1 MDYGIIELQLDTIFP
16 PQISTPEA
24 VSHLMKFG
32 REMLIIP
39 LVKAGFSTIELNG
52 DLSLIFPTAYSAENM
67 KTLAALKSEHKL
79 RYTLHLPLW
88 SVEPSTPLDPV
99 RKGSV
104 DALVNIIQ
112 AVEPIS
118 PDIFVLHA
126 TGALAA
132 EFYRMQLPPQAKAFA
147 LQQFQ
152 SNAMRSIE
160 SLLEKTGLPSR
171 KCAIET
177 IEFPFD
183 LTLEIAE
190 ALDLSLC
197 LDTGHILAG
206 FAGPISIPD
215 TIKAC
220 EPRLAE
226 IHLHDS
232 ANSLKTGKLGYGK
245 DHQTLGTQD
254 LDCADFIKRI
264 RAINFSGPIIFELSL
279 AQAQKSLTYLEKIEA
294 EK

>member
-1 MDYGIIELQLDTIFP
+1 MDFGIMEMQLETLFP

-24 VSHLMKFG
+24 VSHLMTFG
-32 REMLIIP
+32 RESLITP
-39 LVKAGFSTIELNG
+39 LVKAGFSTIELSG
-52 DLSLIFPTAYSAENM
+52 DLGLIIPTAYSAENIN
-67 KTLAALKSEHKL
+67 TLAILKSEHQL

-88 SVEPSTPLDPV
+88 SVEPSTPFSPI
-99 RKGSV
+99 RSGSIEV
-104 DALVNIIQ
+104 MANVIE
-112 AVEPIS
+112 AVKPLN
-118 PDIFVLHA
+118 PDVFVLHA

-132 EFYRMQLPPQAKAFA
+132 EFYRMQLPPQAKAYA
-147 LQQFQ
+147 LRQFQ
-152 SNAMRSIE
+152 SNALRSIE
-160 SLLEKTGLPSR
+160 SLLEKTGLSSR

-190 ALDLSLC
+190 TLDLSLC
-197 LDTGHILAG
+197 LDTGHVLAG

-232 ANSLKTGKLGYGK
+232 PSFLKTGMLGYGK
-245 DHQTLGTQD
+245 DHHSLGTGD
-254 LDCADFIKRI
+254 LDCADFLEKI
-264 RAINFSGPIIFELSL
+264 RAINFSGPIIFELTL
-279 AQAQKSLTYLEKIEA
+279 AQARESLTTLEKIEA